1 MPITALFIRKLYIIE
16 VSFLLVIHGKG
27 GFLEQE
33 RYVLDHEITLKIS
46 KFIPKSTENVKPN
59 LPNQTGQNPN
69 FKSFHLQNVG
79 ILQA

>member
-33 RYVLDHEITLKIS
+33 R
-46 KFIPKSTENVKPN
+46 
-59 LPNQTGQNPN
+59 
-69 FKSFHLQNVG
+69 
-79 ILQA
+79 